1 MPWLVPRSS
10 RFTAREFD
18 ARLVIGRDVD
28 QGLQIIDRMVSRTH
42 CVLQQVGDGSWKLH
56 DPGSRNGTWI
66 NGRRLQGIVT
76 LADGDLIGLGSPTAD
91 SAWEF
96 RLEAPDASGSDGT
109 HIDAQV
115 MTRLDMPVV
124 REFAPQESVDDTD
137 VLRRDY
143 ERLRAAWELMQR
155 VSGETRQDQLLRNAL
170 EALLDM
176 FKAERGVAML
186 RDRHGLLRRAA
197 HVSRTAGNA
206 GVSDTLMQEVL
217 DNRCAII
224 SRDVLTDERFSGAVS
239 IISSGIRATMAA
251 PMMHG
256 NEILGVLI
264 LDSAKSLVAFTD
276 SDLEVFETAARQVA
290 LSLHNLQLVETVRE
304 KEAMRERFERLVTPT
319 LAAQIADGSLTV
331 DRSGRVREVSVLF
344 SDIRGFTAMS
354 ERQSATEVVAL
365 LNTYFEAMVD
375 IVFEYEGTLDKFMGD
390 AVMAIFGAPADQH
403 DHAERAV
410 LVAVKMQQRLAELI
424 AGEHPRLQEAI
435 EIGIGV
441 NTGEVVAGFLG
452 SPMALDYTVVGDVVN
467 TASRICS
474 AAPPRSVMIGEATRR
489 QIYGHWQLKPMLSI
503 TAKGKR
509 EGVKVYEV
517 DYAASGDTQTVD
529 AVDTDVDGHADD
541 AGADDRG

>member
-10 RFTAREFD
+10 KFRKREFD
-18 ARLVIGRDVD
+18 ARLVVGREVED
-28 QGLQIIDRMVSRTH
+28 GLQIEDRMISRIH
-42 CVLQQVGDGSWKLH
+42 CVLQQVRDGSWKLH

-76 LADGDLIGLGSPTAD
+76 LTDGDLIGLGSPRAE

-96 RLEAPDASGSDGT
+96 LLEAPDAT
-109 HIDAQV
+109 EPEATQIDSRV
-115 MTRLDMPVV
+115 MTRLDMPVI
-124 REFAPQESVDDTD
+124 REFAPQEHVDDTA

-186 RDRHGLLRRAA
+186 RDKHGLLRRAA
-197 HVSRTAGNA
+197 HVSRTSGNA
-206 GVSDTLMQEVL
+206 SVSDTLMQEVL
-217 DNRCAII
+217 DNRCAVI

-239 IISSGIRATMAA
+239 MIASGIRATMAA
-251 PMMHG
+251 PLMHG
-256 NEILGVLI
+256 NEILGVVV
-264 LDSAKSLVAFTD
+264 LDSSRSLVAFTD
-276 SDLEVFETAARQVA
+276 SDLEVFETAARQLA
-290 LSLHNLQLVETVRE
+290 LSINNLQLVETVRE
-304 KEAMRERFERLVTPT
+304 KEAMRERFERLVTPS
-319 LAAQIADGSLTV
+319 LAAQIANGSLAV
-331 DRSGRVREVSVLF
+331 DRQGRVREVTVLF

-354 ERQSATEVVAL
+354 ERQTATEVVEL
-365 LNTYFEAMVD
+365 LNRYFEEMVD

-424 AGEHPRLQEAI
+424 SGEHPKLHEPI

-474 AAPPRSVMIGEATRR
+474 AAPPRAVMIGESTRQ
-489 QIYGHWQLKPMLSI
+489 QISGRWELKPQMSI

-509 EGVKVYEV
+509 EGVKVYEI
-517 DYAASGDTQTVD
+517 DYEASDGTMTVPAKQTS
-529 AVDTDVDGHADD
+529 
-541 AGADDRG
+541 